1 MYSTCS
7 PGPFRLAGQIFII
20 LFLFEMMP
28 ARAQLSGDPAQAG
41 AFAYCEVR
49 NQGRSEADALQYATQ
64 IMAETLMQGA
74 GPLAA
79 GLQVNNPA
87 LLERWRYL
95 VESLC
100 QESSV
105 PGSGLEIL
113 R

>member
-1 MYSTCS
+1 MTRTCP
-7 PGPFRLAGQIFII
+7 PGLFRLAGLVFSA
-20 LFLFEMMP
+20 LSLLNMTSV
-28 ARAQLSGDPAQAG
+28 RAQLSGDPAQAG

-49 NQGRSEADALQYATQ
+49 NQGRSEDEAQQYATQ
-64 IMAETLMQGA
+64 IMAETLMQGS

-95 VESLC
+95 VDSLC
-100 QESSV
+100 PESTV
-105 PGSGLEIL
+105 PGSGLDSL